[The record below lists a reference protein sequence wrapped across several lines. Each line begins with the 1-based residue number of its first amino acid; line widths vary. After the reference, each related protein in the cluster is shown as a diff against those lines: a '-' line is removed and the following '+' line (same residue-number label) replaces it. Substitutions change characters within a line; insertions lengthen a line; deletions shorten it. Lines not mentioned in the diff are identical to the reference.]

1 MNDLFQARLTL
12 DDNMVGIYHVSY
24 KREMKFRRREMI
36 EESEENLVGEI
47 EGGVGCTP
55 LPGDW
60 VLGDVY

>member
-1 MNDLFQARLTL
+1 MICT
-12 DDNMVGIYHVSY
+12 VGITEQSY

-47 EGGVGCTP
+47 EGGAGCTP
-55 LPGDW
+55 LPGEL